1 MDYYKLNPK
10 GEVVKVSKRE
20 KKSIDEQTI
29 AFTVTILSL
38 IVIAIAILIGTIQAT
53 KIIEE
58 DNTEQ
63 IKILEQSLQE
73 QIQEKE
79 VYMNLLKSVGE

>member
-1 MDYYKLNPK
+1 MDYDKLNPN

-20 KKSIDEQTI
+20 KKAIDEQTI

-79 VYMNLLKSVGE
+79 VYIKMLEEK